1 MKEKAKEE
9 ADFLI
14 NVWKYAMENG
24 YDRKKAVDLQ
34 KILKI
39 LNSEDTSIEYAEL
52 VVPMM
57 DILDRMVI
65 SEVEYMKAK
74 RSKTKKLHK

>member
-1 MKEKAKEE
+1 MKNEGKEE

-14 NVWKYAMENG
+14 NVWEYAMENG
-24 YDRKKAVDLQ
+24 YDRKKATDLQ

-57 DILDRMVI
+57 EILDRMVI
-65 SEVEYMKAK
+65 DEIEYMEAK
-74 RSKTKKLHK
+74 RSKNKKLHK